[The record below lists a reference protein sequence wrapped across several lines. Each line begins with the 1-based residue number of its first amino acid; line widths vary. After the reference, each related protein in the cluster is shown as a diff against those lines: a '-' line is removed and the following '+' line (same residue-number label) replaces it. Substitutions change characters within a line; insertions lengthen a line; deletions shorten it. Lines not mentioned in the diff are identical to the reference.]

1 MRKRQ
6 NNLARASALQT
17 TLSIALLAISA
28 ISQLCKSCRLSNS
41 LRYASSLALALL
53 FVLVSPL
60 PAADV
65 TWNNGAG
72 TSVWNLIDMNWNA
85 GVWNNANADGAI
97 FDATGAGSINVTSP
111 INVDSMNLIAS
122 GYSFNGTGPL
132 TFVDG
137 TSTLASGIINVDTHF
152 NATINTPIKVVPTDP
167 SLASFTPANPFV
179 GTIRSAGFHDSKDP
193 MLHQFNFDIQFQLT
207 PTILLD
213 TSYSGAIGRDLSS
226 LFINQNQIP
235 FAQALK
241 KYGSD
246 KPDLRNTLEMQVA
259 VSKVFG
265 PLKEHSYKGITT
277 VEGATPDVQ
286 LNEPGFANRWLD
298 LKTGQ
303 PAGS

>member
-6 NNLARASALQT
+6 NNSTRASALQT

-28 ISQLCKSCRLSNS
+28 IAQLCKSCRLSNS

-111 INVDSMNLIAS
+111 INVDSMNLLAS

-132 TFVDG
+132 TFVNG
-137 TSTLASGIINVDTHF
+137 TSTLETGTIWVDPHF
-152 NATINTPIKVVPTDP
+152 DVTINTPINSSVGPAKEGAGTLHLAGPMTFSGIGFPATSGNNLIPVDLYVAGLGSVRPGGTLAIMNTGVLPTTTR
-167 SLASFTPANPFV
+167 LGRMAA
-179 GTIRSAGFHDSKDP
+179 
-193 MLHQFNFDIQFQLT
+193 ML
-207 PTILLD
+207 
-213 TSYSGAIGRDLSS
+213 S
-226 LFINQNQIP
+226 
-235 FAQALK
+235 AQAAPLPSWAQ
-241 KYGSD
+241 GSSV
-246 KPDLRNTLEMQVA
+246 T
-259 VSKVFG
+259 
-265 PLKEHSYKGITT
+265 
-277 VEGATPDVQ
+277 
-286 LNEPGFANRWLD
+286 
-298 LKTGQ
+298 
-303 PAGS
+303 